1 MFPSPL
7 QVHRRI
13 LADDWKG
20 VEEPLNE
27 TGQFGDGL
35 IVRGK
40 HYLLLTSPSKAA
52 YYHRTLAEEIYMA
65 PSIMLMEG
73 DEEWSDKFNST
84 VSKVSIEV
92 ERKKKSDDLG
102 FIKQSFIIFTE

>member
-1 MFPSPL
+1 MLLSSSL

-52 YYHRTLAEEIYMA
+52 YYHRILAEEIYMA

-73 DEEWSDKFNST
+73 DEEWSYKFNST
-84 VSKVSIEV
+84 VSKIFMEV
-92 ERKKKSDDLG
+92 TEKRRKLM
-102 FIKQSFIIFTE
+102 IKILSNSQL